1 MGFKTE
7 ASRGQK
13 KFPLETCLKLSHIL
27 EDYITGDY
35 ASRCAVR
42 SYQLLAKLWISF
54 FAIFM

>member
-42 SYQLLAKLWISF
+42 RLPVVS
-54 FAIFM
+54 